1 MQSVGRVTI
10 EFNLSRCP
18 ASSSSWSVLLTPVEV
33 SLLKFA
39 LLLSAADEK
48 KKTIEHQRLRIS
60 NLQLTLF
67 HMCSIFFCMKSLVAT
82 CWSFTN
88 RFCPVTVCWVRIQNT
103 IKDQRLKI
111 SDLQLTFIQICR
123 IFYSMKSFVGP
134 RWSRTA
140 RFCPVTAC
148 SRRIK
153 ITNEHQQSK
162 DENLDSAT
170 YHFSILHPPSAEVS
184 SYPFFFAWRISL
196 TLRAPTSICFSGS
209 KLLRVCGTVLR
220 V

>member
-1 MQSVGRVTI
+1 M
-10 EFNLSRCP
+10 
-18 ASSSSWSVLLTPVEV
+18 SSIFFIMKCLVDTCWSVTAQICPVTVCSRRIKENNWT
-33 SLLKFA
+33 SKAENFEFA
-39 LLLSAADEK
+39 TYSFP
-48 KKTIEHQRLRIS
+48 HV
-60 NLQLTLF
+60 
-67 HMCSIFFCMKSLVAT
+67 HIFFCMKNFVTT
-82 CWSFTN
+82 CWS
-88 RFCPVTVCWVRIQNT
+88 V
-103 IKDQRLKI
+103 
-111 SDLQLTFIQICR
+111 
-123 IFYSMKSFVGP
+123 
-134 RWSRTA
+134 TA

>member
-1 MQSVGRVTI
+1 MCRIFYSMKSFVGPR
-10 EFNLSRCP
+10 
-18 ASSSSWSVLLTPVEV
+18 WSVTAQFCHVTVCSRRTKENNWT
-33 SLLKFA
+33 SKAENF
-39 LLLSAADEK
+39 
-48 KKTIEHQRLRIS
+48 S